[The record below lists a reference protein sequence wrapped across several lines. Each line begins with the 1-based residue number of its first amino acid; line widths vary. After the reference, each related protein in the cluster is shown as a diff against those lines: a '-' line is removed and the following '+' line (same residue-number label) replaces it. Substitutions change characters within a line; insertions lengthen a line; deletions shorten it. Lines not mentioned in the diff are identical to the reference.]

1 MRGVSVPLLVLIHG
15 FSMIYASDV
24 EAQEQQ
30 QVEQTEIDE
39 LIVTARRREEKLLD
53 VPLAITA
60 LTSSDLARLD
70 FENTG
75 DLQYV
80 VPNLS
85 MNMGDAANAITYL
98 RGVGQR
104 DSLSFADP
112 GVGVYLDGVYL
123 GRAQGALMDIIDVDR
138 IEILR
143 GPQGTLYGRNTI
155 GGAIKYESAQP
166 DATGFNARIE
176 GRLGNFGNRQTRFV
190 LNSPVGDVN
199 SAFRIVF
206 SHASHDGY
214 TENLFRQAGSTD
226 GDKSQTALRSQLA
239 FSPFSNIDVRLS
251 VDYTEND
258 PDRSTTPSRVTAGP
272 LFTAATQGKRPAE
285 DPFKIEANYND
296 LEHLTTRG
304 WSMNIDWHPS
314 ETVSYSSITSVRQVE
329 HQTHIDLD
337 GTEYGVFGV
346 HVDQE
351 QEQLSQEFQMLF
363 DGTKL
368 NGVLGLFWFSETD
381 VTPDGIRGTEVIP
394 FFFAP
399 YNTVSENDQ
408 SIAATALFS
417 EMSFALSD
425 QLEGVFGLRYTTE
438 DKKLNRKA
446 CQAFG
451 GAELRIEDCNP
462 PPGSQNPFG
471 LNIELSETFAAW
483 TPKLGLTYDYS
494 EDGMMYVS
502 WSRGFKSGGFDG
514 RIGYNNATS
523 DDAVEAQ
530 AQPYD
535 AEIADTFEIGWK
547 SKIPNSDWRISSVVF
562 FNDYNDLQL
571 SSFSATP
578 EGGFATVFTNAGR
591 ASSKGLEV
599 ELAGEIADGWSLISS
614 LGWLDSQYDEF
625 INAMNID
632 VSDDLVPIH
641 SPEITSHLSIVRR
654 VETKLGTVEIGL
666 SSSFKSE
673 YYVTISNLPQLK
685 QEGYSRVDGLF
696 SLSDPNERWQVRLT
710 GKNLLNREFITHGF
724 DLTAFPGVALA
735 YHGEPRTWI
744 ASLSYRF

>member
-1 MRGVSVPLLVLIHG
+1 MRGVSVLLLVLIHG
-15 FSMIYASDV
+15 FSMTLASDV
-24 EAQEQQ
+24 EAQEQEE
-30 QVEQTEIDE
+30 VEQSEIDE
-39 LIVTARRREEKLLD
+39 LIVTARRREENLLD

-123 GRAQGALMDIIDVDR
+123 GRAQGALMDIIDVER
-138 IEILR
+138 IEVLR

-166 DATGFNARIE
+166 DASGFSAQIE
-176 GRLGNFGNRQTRFV
+176 GSVGNFGSTQSRLV
-190 LNSPVGDVN
+190 LNSPVGDGN
-199 SAFRIVF
+199 SALRMVF
-206 SHASHDGY
+206 AHASHDGY
-214 TENLFRQAGSTD
+214 TENLFSQAGSTD
-226 GDKSQTALRSQLA
+226 GDKSQTALRTQFS
-239 FSPFSNIDVRLS
+239 FSPFSNVDVRLAI
-251 VDYTEND
+251 DYTENN
-258 PDRSTTPSRVTAGP
+258 PDRSMTPSRVTAGP
-272 LFTAATQGKRPAE
+272 LFTAATQGKQPAE

-296 LEHLTTRG
+296 LEELTTQG
-304 WSMNIDWHPS
+304 WSLNVDWHPS
-314 ETVSYSSITSVRQVE
+314 ETTTYSSITSVRQVQ

-337 GTEYGVFGV
+337 GTEFGVFGV
-346 HVDQE
+346 HVDQD

-368 NGVLGLFWFSETD
+368 SGVLGLFWFSETD

-408 SIAATALFS
+408 SVKATALFA
-417 EMSFALSD
+417 EVSFSLTD
-425 QLEGVFGLRYTTE
+425 QIDGVFGLRYTTE
-438 DKKLNRKA
+438 DKQLKRKA

-462 PPGSQNPFG
+462 PSASQNPFG
-471 LNIELSETFAAW
+471 LNIDLSETFAAW
-483 TPKLGLTYDYS
+483 TPKVGLAYDYA
-494 EDGMMYVS
+494 EDSMMYVS

-523 DDAVEAQ
+523 NDAVEAQ

-535 AEIADTFEIGWK
+535 AEIADTFELGWK
-547 SKIPNSDWRISSVVF
+547 SRLANNDWRVSTVVF
-562 FNDYNDLQL
+562 FNDYKDLQL

-578 EGGFATVFTNAGR
+578 AGGFATVFTNAGR
-591 ASSKGLEV
+591 ATSKGLEL
-599 ELAGEIADGWSLISS
+599 ELVGEFSEGWSLISS

-625 INAMNID
+625 INAMNVD

-654 VETKLGTVEIGL
+654 LETKLGIVEIGL
-666 SSSFKSE
+666 GSSFKSE
-673 YYVTISNLPQLK
+673 YYVTISNLLQLK

-696 SLSDPNERWQVRLT
+696 SLSDPTGRWQVRLT
-710 GKNLLNREFITHGF
+710 GKNLLDREFITHGF

-735 YHGEPRTWI
+735 YHGAPRTWN
-744 ASLSYRF
+744 ASLSYTF